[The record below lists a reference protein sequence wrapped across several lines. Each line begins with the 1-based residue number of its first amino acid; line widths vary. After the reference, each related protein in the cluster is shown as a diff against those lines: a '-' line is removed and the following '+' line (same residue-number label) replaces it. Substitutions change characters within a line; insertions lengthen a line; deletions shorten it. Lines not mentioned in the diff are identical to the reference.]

1 MSGQSHNPNESAR
14 TIGKLAF
21 WVPLGVVLGILAG
34 LPIGG
39 ILAAIFG
46 HGALVP
52 MVVVCAVIGGL
63 GGVKYTTDHLGR

>member
-1 MSGQSHNPNESAR
+1 MPSQSHDPNQSAR

-46 HGALVP
+46 PASLVP
-52 MVVVCAVIGGL
+52 MVVVCAIIGGL